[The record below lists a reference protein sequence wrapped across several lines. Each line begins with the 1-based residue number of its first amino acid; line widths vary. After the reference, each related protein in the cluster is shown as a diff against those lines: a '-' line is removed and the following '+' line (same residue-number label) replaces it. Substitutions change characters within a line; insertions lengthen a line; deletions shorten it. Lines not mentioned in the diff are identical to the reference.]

1 MNPEDFRQGAPGRL
15 VKTLDGAWA
24 FVPAPLPPKIDLSLE
39 LMTAVGEARGA
50 LGELA
55 GVGRSL
61 PNPHLLIQPFSRKE
75 AEASSRIEG
84 TETDLGELFVHEVDP
99 ARRPER
105 ADIRREV
112 LNYVRALEA
121 GLSSDLPV
129 SLRLVKEMHSVLMEG
144 VRGQNKAPGDFRRVQ
159 NRIGGTSN
167 LDAKYVPPP
176 VPEMESCISDWE
188 KFLHAESSLSP
199 LMRLAM
205 IHYQFEAIHPFVD
218 GNGRIGRLLLPLLL
232 CRWQILPLPLL
243 YLSAYF
249 ERHRS
254 QYYDLLSAV
263 SQRGEWPGWLKFFL
277 HAVEVQAKDAA
288 RRAKKLMDKKEEYRQ
303 RAQIKGS
310 TTALRLVD
318 ELIAQPAC
326 HTKKA
331 MEKLDIT
338 MPTALRAIDT
348 LERAGILRE
357 ITGRQKNRVWVA
369 TEILEILQAEDS
381 P

>member
-1 MNPEDFRQGAPGRL
+1 M
-15 VKTLDGAWA
+15 
-24 FVPAPLPPKIDLSLE
+24 
-39 LMTAVGEARGA
+39 
-50 LGELA
+50 A

-61 PNPHLLIQPFSRKE
+61 PNPHLLIRPFSRKE

-112 LNYVRALEA
+112 LNYVKALET
-121 GLSSDLPV
+121 GLNSNLPV
-129 SLRLVKEMHSVLMEG
+129 SLRLVKEMHSVLMQG

-167 LDAKYVPPP
+167 SDAKFVPPP
-176 VPEMESCISDWE
+176 VPEMEACISDWE
-188 KFLHAESSLSP
+188 KFLHGESPLSP
-199 LMRLAM
+199 LVRLAL

-218 GNGRIGRLLLPLLL
+218 GNGRIGRLLIPLLL
-232 CRWQILPLPLL
+232 CRWEILPLPLL
-243 YLSAYF
+243 YLSSYF

-254 QYYDLLSAV
+254 QYYDLLLAV
-263 SQRGEWPGWLKFFL
+263 SQRGDWFDWLSFFL
-277 HAVEVQAKDAA
+277 RAVEVQAKDAA
-288 RRAKKLMDKKEEYRQ
+288 KRATRLMDKKEEYRQ
-303 RAQIKGS
+303 RTQIRGS

-326 HTKKA
+326 HSKKV
-331 MEKLDIT
+331 MERLDIT
-338 MPTALRAIDT
+338 MPTALRAIDM
-348 LERAGILRE
+348 LGRAGILKE
-357 ITGRQKNRVWVA
+357 ITGRHKNRVWVA

>member
-1 MNPEDFRQGAPGRL
+1 M
-15 VKTLDGAWA
+15 KTLDGAWA